1 MKAGKEGPMK
11 KNFPGAFKLKDG
23 DEVVKVTKDVK
34 NPPKNPNIKDFRITM
49 DVPRKENGGEKKK
62 DKPSRPELRG
72 TFK

>member
-23 DEVVKVTKDVK
+23 DEVGKTTKEV
-34 NPPKNPNIKDFRITM
+34 KNPNIEDFRRTM
-49 DVPRKENGGEKKK
+49 DVPRSKKMEKVDEKKK